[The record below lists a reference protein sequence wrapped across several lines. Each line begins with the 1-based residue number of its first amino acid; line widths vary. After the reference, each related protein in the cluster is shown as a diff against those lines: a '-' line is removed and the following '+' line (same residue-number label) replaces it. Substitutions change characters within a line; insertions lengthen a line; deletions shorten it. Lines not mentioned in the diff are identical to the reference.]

1 MTKATSLSKRAIDL
15 LLRAMEARS
24 TSLQASALHQVSR
37 GATDALLA
45 AKLLVPSG
53 HVPVVAGMDD
63 YEDEPVEATWSAE
76 LKSFGY
82 HDSTGRWVK
91 VAHQEIAACRVDYGL
106 ALAKMLVAF
115 ERAGPS
121 RPTPL
126 VTDLVWE
133 VGTIKLA
140 GAKAPVPVWFARRL
154 GDPGDWT
161 QLEALTAR
169 KPPQEIRIILTST
182 PGERIPE
189 TAQKRN
195 HIINVVDVAGDPAK
209 LAISPQVLG
218 ARVFPGQVQRR
229 FPIDHSEDCGIVWLK
244 GQTITFRGDKQR
256 LLLKQLF
263 DAYWSGLPERRTSAV
278 LFEAGYGDQTNSL
291 AKAFGK
297 RDDWRQ
303 FVHYDDGNCWIDPDQ
318 IMSVP
323 SGY

>member
-1 MTKATSLSKRAIDL
+1 MSKRTIDL

-24 TSLQASALHQVSR
+24 MSLQTSALHQISR
-37 GATDALLA
+37 SATGALIA
-45 AKLLVPSG
+45 AKLLVSGG
-53 HVPVVAGMDD
+53 HVPVVAAMDN

-91 VAHQEIAACRVDYGL
+91 VANQDIAACRVDYGL

-126 VTDLVWE
+126 VSDLIWE

-154 GDPGDWT
+154 GDLGVWA
-161 QLEALTAR
+161 QLEALIGR

-182 PGERIPE
+182 PGERIPA

-195 HIINVVDVAGDPAK
+195 HIINVADVAGDPAK

-229 FPIDHSEDCGIVWLK
+229 FPIDHSDDYGIVWLR
-244 GQTITFRGDKQR
+244 GETLTFGSDKQR
-256 LLLKQLF
+256 QLLGLLF
-263 DAYWSGLPERRTSAV
+263 DAYWSGSPVCRTAAV
-278 LFEAGYGDQTNSL
+278 LFEAGYGDSTN
-291 AKAFGK
+291 AFSKVFSG
-297 RDDWRQ
+297 RDDWRS
-303 FVHYDDGNCWIDPDQ
+303 FIKYADGNCWIEP
-318 IMSVP
+318 
-323 SGY
+323 

>member
-1 MTKATSLSKRAIDL
+1 MIDL

-24 TSLQASALHQVSR
+24 MSLQTSALHQFSR
-37 GATDALLA
+37 SATDALIA

-53 HVPVVAGMDD
+53 HVPVVVGMDD
-63 YEDEPVEATWSAE
+63 YEDEPLEATWSAE

-91 VAHQEIAACRVDYGL
+91 VANQDIAACRVDYGL

-126 VTDLVWE
+126 VSDLIWE

-154 GDPGDWT
+154 GDPGVWA
-161 QLEALTAR
+161 QLEALIGR

-182 PGERIPE
+182 PGERIPA

-195 HIINVVDVAGDPAK
+195 HIINVADVAGDPAK

-229 FPIDHSEDCGIVWLK
+229 FPIDHSDDYGIVRLR
-244 GQTITFRGDKQR
+244 GETLTFGSDKQR
-256 LLLKQLF
+256 QLLGLLF
-263 DAYWSGLPERRTSAV
+263 DAYWSGSPVCRTAVV
-278 LFEAGYGDQTNSL
+278 LFEAGYGDSTN
-291 AKAFGK
+291 AFSKVFSG
-297 RDDWRQ
+297 RDDWRS
-303 FVHYDDGNCWIDPDQ
+303 FIKYADGNCWIEP
-318 IMSVP
+318 
-323 SGY
+323 

>member
-1 MTKATSLSKRAIDL
+1 MTKATSLSKRAINL

-37 GATDALLA
+37 GATDALFA

-53 HVPVVAGMDD
+53 RIPVVAGMDD
-63 YEDEPVEATWSAE
+63 YEDEPLEATWSAE
-76 LKSFGY
+76 LKSYGY
-82 HDSTGRWVK
+82 HDSTGRWISVEN
-91 VAHQEIAACRVDYGL
+91 QDIAACKVDYGL

-126 VTDLVWE
+126 ISDLVWD

-154 GDPGDWT
+154 GDPGLWA
-161 QLEALTAR
+161 QLEALIGR

-195 HIINVVDVAGDPAK
+195 HIINVADVAGDPAK
-209 LAISPQVLG
+209 LAISPQILG
-218 ARVFPGQVQRR
+218 ARVFPGQVQHR
-229 FPIDHSEDCGIVWLK
+229 FPIDHSEDCGLVWHGDETL
-244 GQTITFRGDKQR
+244 TFGGDKQR
-256 LLLKQLF
+256 LLLQLLF
-263 DAYWSGLPERRTSAV
+263 AAYWSGSPVLRVAAV
-278 LFEAGYGDQTNSL
+278 LEEAGYGGQVNSL
-291 AKAFGK
+291 KKAFG
-297 RDDWRQ
+297 RREDWQ
-303 FVHYDDGNCWIDPDQ
+303 TFIKFDDGNCWIEP
-318 IMSVP
+318 
-323 SGY
+323 

>member
-1 MTKATSLSKRAIDL
+1 MSKRAIDL

-24 TSLQASALHQVSR
+24 TFLQASALHQVSR

-76 LKSFGY
+76 LKSYGY
-82 HDSTGRWVK
+82 HDSTGRWISV
-91 VAHQEIAACRVDYGL
+91 ENRDIAACKVDYDL

-115 ERAGPS
+115 DRAGPS

-126 VTDLVWE
+126 ISDLVWDA
-133 VGTIKLA
+133 GTIKFA

-154 GDPGDWT
+154 GDPGGWA
-161 QLEALTAR
+161 QFEALIGR

-189 TAQKRN
+189 TTQKRN
-195 HIINVVDVAGDPAK
+195 HIINVADVAGDPAK

-218 ARVFPGQVQRR
+218 ARVFPGRVQHR
-229 FPIDHSEDCGIVWLK
+229 FPIDHSEDCGLVWYGDETL
-244 GQTITFRGDKQR
+244 TFGGDKQR
-256 LLLKQLF
+256 LLLQLLF
-263 DAYWSGLPERRTSAV
+263 SAYWFGSPVLRVAAV
-278 LFEAGYGDQTNSL
+278 LEEAGYGGQVNSL
-291 AKAFGK
+291 KKAFG
-297 RDDWRQ
+297 RREDWQ
-303 FVHYDDGNCWIDPDQ
+303 TFIKFDDGNCWIEP
-318 IMSVP
+318 
-323 SGY
+323 

>member
-1 MTKATSLSKRAIDL
+1 MSKRAIDL

-76 LKSFGY
+76 LKSYGY
-82 HDSTGRWVK
+82 HDSTGRWIN
-91 VAHQEIAACRVDYGL
+91 VANQDIAACKVDYGL
-106 ALAKMLVAF
+106 ALGKMLVAF

-121 RPTPL
+121 RPTSLIPDFVL
-126 VTDLVWE
+126 D
-133 VGTIKLA
+133 VGTIKLT

-154 GDPGDWT
+154 GDPGVWT
-161 QLEALTAR
+161 QVEALIGR

-189 TAQKRN
+189 IAQKRN
-195 HIINVVDVAGDPAK
+195 HMINLADVAGDPAK
-209 LAISPQVLG
+209 LAISPRILG

-229 FPIDHSEDCGIVWLK
+229 FPIDHSDDCGLVWHADK
-244 GQTITFRGDKQR
+244 TFTFGGDKQR
-256 LLLKQLF
+256 LLIQLLF
-263 DAYWSGLPERRTSAV
+263 AAYWAGSPVLRVAAV
-278 LFEAGYGDQTNSL
+278 LEEAGYGGQVNSL
-291 AKAFGK
+291 KKAFG
-297 RDDWRQ
+297 RREDWQ
-303 FVHYDDGNCWIDPDQ
+303 AFIKFDDGNCWIEP
-318 IMSVP
+318 
-323 SGY
+323 

>member
-1 MTKATSLSKRAIDL
+1 
-15 LLRAMEARS
+15 MEARS
-24 TSLQASALHQVSR
+24 SSLQASALHQFSR
-37 GATDALLA
+37 SATDALIA

-63 YEDEPVEATWSAE
+63 YEDEPLEATWSPE
-76 LKSFGY
+76 LRSFGY

-91 VAHQEIAACRVDYGL
+91 VAHEDIAACKVDYGL

-126 VTDLVWE
+126 VSDLIWE

-154 GDPGDWT
+154 GDPGVWA
-161 QLEALTAR
+161 QLEALIGR

-195 HIINVVDVAGDPAK
+195 HIINVADVAGDPAK
-209 LAISPQVLG
+209 LAISPQILG

-229 FPIDHSEDCGIVWLK
+229 FPIDHSDDYGIVWLR
-244 GQTITFRGDKQR
+244 GETLTFGSDKQR
-256 LLLKQLF
+256 QLLGLLF
-263 DAYWSGLPERRTSAV
+263 GAYWSGSPVCRTAVV
-278 LFEAGYGDQTNSL
+278 LFEAGYGDSTN
-291 AKAFGK
+291 AFSKVFSG
-297 RDDWRQ
+297 RDDWRS
-303 FVHYDDGNCWIDPDQ
+303 FIKYADGNCWIQP
-318 IMSVP
+318 
-323 SGY
+323 

>member
-1 MTKATSLSKRAIDL
+1 MSKRAIEL

-24 TSLQASALHQVSR
+24 MSLQTSALHQFSR
-37 GATDALLA
+37 SATDALIK

-53 HVPVVAGMDD
+53 HVPVVAAMDN

-91 VAHQEIAACRVDYGL
+91 VANQDIAACRVDYGL

-126 VTDLVWE
+126 VSDLIWE

-154 GDPGDWT
+154 GYPGVWA
-161 QLEALTAR
+161 QLEALIGR

-182 PGERIPE
+182 PGERIPA

-195 HIINVVDVAGDPAK
+195 HIINVADVAGDPAK

-229 FPIDHSEDCGIVWLK
+229 FPIDHSDDYGIVWLR
-244 GQTITFRGDKQR
+244 GETLTFGSDKQR
-256 LLLKQLF
+256 QLLGLLF
-263 DAYWSGLPERRTSAV
+263 DAYWSGSPVCRTAVV
-278 LFEAGYGDQTNSL
+278 LFEAGYGDSTN
-291 AKAFGK
+291 AFSKVFSG
-297 RDDWRQ
+297 RDDWRS
-303 FVHYDDGNCWIDPDQ
+303 FIKYADGNCWIEP
-318 IMSVP
+318 
-323 SGY
+323 

>member
-1 MTKATSLSKRAIDL
+1 M
-15 LLRAMEARS
+15 
-24 TSLQASALHQVSR
+24 SLQTSALHQVSR
-37 GATDALLA
+37 SATDALIA

-63 YEDEPVEATWSAE
+63 YEDEPIEATWSAE

-82 HDSTGRWVK
+82 HDSIGRWVK
-91 VAHQEIAACRVDYGL
+91 VANQDIAACRVDYGL
-106 ALAKMLVAF
+106 ALAKILVAF

-154 GDPGDWT
+154 GDPGVWT
-161 QLEALTAR
+161 QLEALIGR

-195 HIINVVDVAGDPAK
+195 HIINVADVAGDPVK

-218 ARVFPGQVQRR
+218 ARVFPGQAQRR
-229 FPIDHSEDCGIVWLK
+229 FPIDHSDDYGIVWLR
-244 GQTITFRGDKQR
+244 GETLTFGSDKQR
-256 LLLKQLF
+256 QLLGLLF
-263 DAYWSGLPERRTSAV
+263 NAYWSGSPECRTAVV
-278 LFEAGYGDQTNSL
+278 LFEAGYGDSTNSFS
-291 AKAFGK
+291 KVFSG
-297 RDDWRQ
+297 RDDWRS
-303 FVHYDDGNCWIDPDQ
+303 FIKYADGNCWIEP
-318 IMSVP
+318 
-323 SGY
+323 

>member
-1 MTKATSLSKRAIDL
+1 MTSLSKRAIDL
-15 LLRAMEARS
+15 LLRAIEARS
-24 TSLQASALHQVSR
+24 MSLQASALHQVSR
-37 GATDALLA
+37 SAANALIA

-53 HVPVVAGMDD
+53 HIPVVPGMDD
-63 YEDEPVEATWSAE
+63 YEDEPIVATWSAE

-91 VAHQEIAACRVDYGL
+91 VANQEIAACRVDYGL

-126 VTDLVWE
+126 VSDLVWE

-154 GDPGDWT
+154 GDPAVWA
-161 QLEALTAR
+161 QLEALIGR

-182 PGERIPE
+182 PGGRIPA

-195 HIINVVDVAGDPAK
+195 HIINVADVAGDPAK

-218 ARVFPGQVQRR
+218 ARVFPGQAQRR
-229 FPIDHSEDCGIVWLK
+229 FPIDHSDDYGIVWLR
-244 GQTITFRGDKQR
+244 GETLTFKSPKQR
-256 LLLKQLF
+256 RLLNVLF
-263 DAYWSGLPERRTSAV
+263 DAYEAGSATCLTEAV
-278 LFEAGYGDQTNSL
+278 LYEAGYKDGTN
-291 AKAFGK
+291 AFSKVFSG
-297 RDDWRQ
+297 RDDWRS
-303 FVHYDDGNCWIDPDQ
+303 FIKYADGNCWIEP
-318 IMSVP
+318 
-323 SGY
+323 

>member
-1 MTKATSLSKRAIDL
+1 M
-15 LLRAMEARS
+15 
-24 TSLQASALHQVSR
+24 SLQTSALHQVSR
-37 GATDALLA
+37 SATDALIA
-45 AKLLVPSG
+45 AKLLVSGG
-53 HVPVVAGMDD
+53 HVPVVAAMDN

-91 VAHQEIAACRVDYGL
+91 VANQDIAACRVDYGL

-126 VTDLVWE
+126 VSDLIWE

-154 GDPGDWT
+154 GDPGVWA
-161 QLEALTAR
+161 QLEALIGR

-182 PGERIPE
+182 PGERIPA

-195 HIINVVDVAGDPAK
+195 HIINVADVAGDPAK

-229 FPIDHSEDCGIVWLK
+229 FPIDHSDDYGIVWLR
-244 GQTITFRGDKQR
+244 GETLTFGSDKQR
-256 LLLKQLF
+256 QLLGLLF
-263 DAYWSGLPERRTSAV
+263 DAYWSGSPVCRTAVV
-278 LFEAGYGDQTNSL
+278 LFEAGYGDSTN
-291 AKAFGK
+291 AFSKVFSG
-297 RDDWRQ
+297 RDDWRS
-303 FVHYDDGNCWIDPDQ
+303 FIKYADGNCWIEP
-318 IMSVP
+318 
-323 SGY
+323 

>member
-1 MTKATSLSKRAIDL
+1 MTKATSLSKRAIEL

-24 TSLQASALHQVSR
+24 MSLQTSALHQFSR
-37 GATDALLA
+37 SATDALIK

-53 HVPVVAGMDD
+53 HVPVVAAMDN

-91 VAHQEIAACRVDYGL
+91 VANQDIAACRVDYGL

-126 VTDLVWE
+126 VSDLIWE

-154 GDPGDWT
+154 GYPGVWA
-161 QLEALTAR
+161 QLEALIGR

-182 PGERIPE
+182 PGERIPA

-195 HIINVVDVAGDPAK
+195 HIINVADVAGDPAK

-229 FPIDHSEDCGIVWLK
+229 FPIDHSDDYGIVWLR
-244 GQTITFRGDKQR
+244 GETLTFGSDKQR
-256 LLLKQLF
+256 QLLGLLF
-263 DAYWSGLPERRTSAV
+263 DAYWSGSPVCRTAVV
-278 LFEAGYGDQTNSL
+278 LFEAGYGDSTN
-291 AKAFGK
+291 AFSKVFSG
-297 RDDWRQ
+297 RDDWRS
-303 FVHYDDGNCWIDPDQ
+303 FIKYADGNCWIEP
-318 IMSVP
+318 
-323 SGY
+323 

>member
-1 MTKATSLSKRAIDL
+1 MKATSLSKRAIDL

-24 TSLQASALHQVSR
+24 MSLQTSALHQFSR
-37 GATDALLA
+37 SATNALIK

-53 HVPVVAGMDD
+53 HVPVVAAMDD

-91 VAHQEIAACRVDYGL
+91 VANLDIAACRVDYGL

-126 VTDLVWE
+126 FTDLVWE

-140 GAKAPVPVWFARRL
+140 GAKAPVPVWFVRRL
-154 GDPGDWT
+154 GDPGVWA
-161 QLEALTAR
+161 QLEALIGR

-182 PGERIPE
+182 PGERIPA

-195 HIINVVDVAGDPAK
+195 HIINVADVADDPAK

-229 FPIDHSEDCGIVWLK
+229 FPIDHSDDYGIVWLR
-244 GQTITFRGDKQR
+244 GETLTFGSDKQR
-256 LLLKQLF
+256 QLLGLLF
-263 DAYWSGLPERRTSAV
+263 DAYWSGSPVCRTAVV
-278 LFEAGYGDQTNSL
+278 LFEAGYGDSTN
-291 AKAFGK
+291 AFSKVFSG
-297 RDDWRQ
+297 RDDWRS
-303 FVHYDDGNCWIDPDQ
+303 FIKYADGNCWVEP
-318 IMSVP
+318 
-323 SGY
+323 

>member
-1 MTKATSLSKRAIDL
+1 MKATSLSKRAIDL

-24 TSLQASALHQVSR
+24 MTLQTSALHQVSR
-37 GATDALLA
+37 SATDALIT

-53 HVPVVAGMDD
+53 HVPVVAAMDD

-82 HDSTGRWVK
+82 HDSAGRWVK
-91 VAHQEIAACRVDYGL
+91 VANQDIAACKVDYGL

-121 RPTPL
+121 RPTSL
-126 VTDLVWE
+126 VTDLIWE

-154 GDPGDWT
+154 GDPGGW
-161 QLEALTAR
+161 ALIGR

-195 HIINVVDVAGDPAK
+195 HIINVADVAGDPAK

-229 FPIDHSEDCGIVWLK
+229 FPIDHSDDYGIVWLR
-244 GQTITFRGDKQR
+244 GETLTFGSDKQR
-256 LLLKQLF
+256 QLLGLLF
-263 DAYWSGLPERRTSAV
+263 NAYWSGSPECRTAVV
-278 LFEAGYGDQTNSL
+278 LFEAGYGDSTNSFS
-291 AKAFGK
+291 KVFSG
-297 RDDWRQ
+297 RDDWRS
-303 FVHYDDGNCWIDPDQ
+303 FIKYADGNCWIEP
-318 IMSVP
+318 
-323 SGY
+323 

>member
-1 MTKATSLSKRAIDL
+1 MSKRAIDL

-24 TSLQASALHQVSR
+24 MSLQTSALHQVSHS
-37 GATDALLA
+37 ATDALIG

-53 HVPVVAGMDD
+53 HVPVVAAMDD

-82 HDSTGRWVK
+82 HDSTGRWVE
-91 VAHQEIAACRVDYGL
+91 VANQDIAACKVDYGL

-121 RPTPL
+121 RPTSL

-154 GDPGDWT
+154 GDPGVWA
-161 QLEALTAR
+161 QLEALIGR

-195 HIINVVDVAGDPAK
+195 HIINVADVAGDPVK

-218 ARVFPGQVQRR
+218 ARVFPGQAQRR
-229 FPIDHSEDCGIVWLK
+229 FPIDHSDDYGIVWLRSE
-244 GQTITFRGDKQR
+244 TLTFGSDKQR
-256 LLLKQLF
+256 QLLGLLF
-263 DAYWSGLPERRTSAV
+263 NAYWSGSPECRTAVV
-278 LFEAGYGDQTNSL
+278 LFEAGYGDSTNSFS
-291 AKAFGK
+291 KVFSG
-297 RDDWRQ
+297 RDDWRS
-303 FVHYDDGNCWIDPDQ
+303 FIKYADGNCWIEP
-318 IMSVP
+318 
-323 SGY
+323 